1 MAVLSRT
8 ALNAPESYEAW
19 LSVYVGLVDTAPDP
33 RTHACPNCGHFE
45 VRYRFVAEPSSRIGF
60 CLLWCEQCHHGATI
74 SRVKVPPG
82 MALLNISEPPEAL
95 ADGIPDIEQAQPTA
109 ERPGAG
115 DEPLSAAGDWLR
127 TRLAELEPAVAEY
140 ERLAVLLD
148 DRTRSAALTPRSS
161 RSVRRD

>member
-19 LSVYVGLVDTAPDP
+19 LAVYVGLVDSAPDP
-33 RTHACPNCGHFE
+33 RTPACPNCGHFE
-45 VRYRFVAEPSSRIGF
+45 VCYRFVAEPSSRIGF
-60 CLLWCEQCHHGATI
+60 CLLWCEHCFHGATI

-82 MALLNISEPPEAL
+82 MALLNISEPPEVL
-95 ADGIPDIEQAQPTA
+95 ADGIPDIEQAQPAA
-109 ERPGAG
+109 EGPGVGDKPLNAG
-115 DEPLSAAGDWLR
+115 GDWLR

-148 DRTRSAALTPRSS
+148 DRTRSAALTPRSG